1 VCYQQTSLFNGFYF
15 VAPSSFCLR
24 LVPPTK
30 ARTHVSQPADND
42 RHAIHRLDTLSTP
55 GRHPF
60 FPPATP
66 LKIRQRGAANSTPPR
81 DAKTRSILGRH
92 IPGQPWN
99 GGSAYPAS
107 LDATTPCTNGGRPRT
122 IQRDVSP
129 SSIVVWAPSGTGLG
143 SQVASPKRA
152 RDTAESSHQKKG
164 KPRSA
169 PYAGPAMRRF
179 VRRCHARIR
188 GRPCRAS
195 RPQVSGGDA
204 THVLG
209 RAGSF
214 PGFAV
219 PTGGSVKKGRFCMQ
233 PRL

>member
-1 VCYQQTSLFNGFYF
+1 VCYEQTSLFNGFYF

-152 RDTAESSHQKKG
+152 RDTAESSHQKRRKTPFRTICG
-164 KPRSA
+164 AGHASVRPSLPRA
-169 PYAGPAMRRF
+169 DTWPTVPRVTTTGFRRRRHPRVGPRR
-179 VRRCHARIR
+179 VVSWLCCPHRR
-188 GRPCRAS
+188 
-195 RPQVSGGDA
+195 
-204 THVLG
+204 
-209 RAGSF
+209 
-214 PGFAV
+214 
-219 PTGGSVKKGRFCMQ
+219 
-233 PRL
+233 